1 MADEKDKV
9 ADPAPEHQP
18 HPAKPGVKD
27 EGEEVTTG
35 LGERVDG
42 QIADIA
48 DGDRRR

>member
-1 MADEKDKV
+1 MADEKKEE
-9 ADPAPEHQP
+9 APKAEEHHP

-35 LGERVDG
+35 LGQRVDG

-48 DGDRRR
+48 DGDR

>member
-1 MADEKDKV
+1 MADEKDK
-9 ADPAPEHQP
+9 APEAEEHKS

-35 LGERVDG
+35 LGQRVDG

-48 DGDRRR
+48 DGDR